1 MIVNNINDIG
11 LLIRK
16 RRKNQGLTQAE
27 FSEVAGVGVRIV
39 SEVERGKNSAEIGK
53 VLTLM
58 KYAGLEIDIKEK

>member
-53 VLTLM
+53 VLILM
-58 KYAGLEIDIKEK
+58 KYAGLEMDIKEK